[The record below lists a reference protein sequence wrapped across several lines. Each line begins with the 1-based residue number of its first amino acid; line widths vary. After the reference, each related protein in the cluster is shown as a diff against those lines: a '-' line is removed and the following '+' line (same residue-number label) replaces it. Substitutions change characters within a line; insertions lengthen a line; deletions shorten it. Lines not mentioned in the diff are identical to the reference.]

1 LQILKIDL
9 QILANNLQNNGID
22 FEKKEVL
29 KVGQLHEHHKHR
41 YLNSRQSLV

>member
-22 FEKKEVL
+22 FEKFAVL
-29 KVGQLHEHHKHR
+29 RWANFTNVI
-41 YLNSRQSLV
+41 YYSLY